1 MSIAERKEREKE
13 QRRSDILGAA
23 EKLFFARGYDNVTM
37 DDIAKAVELNKAT
50 LYLYFRDKES
60 LYFTVVL
67 RGVTILN
74 AWVRESESRAVSGS
88 EKLWEI
94 GRAYSSF
101 AKEYPDYN
109 RAYNYF
115 YSGRFNLE
123 GVTHPDE
130 LSGSLLQVMDSGPK
144 FWKNAEM
151 AANRASNEVAG
162 QIVAL
167 NHEIFVLMC
176 NAIKAGIEEG
186 QFIPELEPGEAAVIF
201 TLLLE
206 SVPRMR
212 PDLAMVLDSKSIDRQ
227 KFARDVGDF
236 MVLMLGSR
244 GSPTKKKSR

>member
-13 QRRSDILGAA
+13 QRRKDIIGAA

-37 DDIAKAVELNKAT
+37 DDIAKEVELNKAT
-50 LYLYFRDKES
+50 LYLYFKDKES

-67 RGVTILN
+67 RGITILN
-74 AWVRESESRAVSGS
+74 ALVRDSESKAESGS

-94 GRAYSSF
+94 GRAYSWF
-101 AKEYPDYN
+101 AREYPDYN
-109 RAYNYF
+109 RAFNYF
-115 YSGRFNLE
+115 YSGRFDLAN
-123 GVTHPDE
+123 VTSSDG
-130 LSGSLLQVMDSGPK
+130 LSVSGLSYQDSGPR
-144 FWKNAEM
+144 FWKIVEL
-151 AANRASNEVAG
+151 AANRASGEVAG
-162 QIVAL
+162 HIIEL
-167 NHEIFVLMC
+167 NREIFALIC

-186 QFIPELEPGEAAVIF
+186 RFIPELDPEEAAVVF

-212 PDLAMVLDSKSIDRQ
+212 PDLAAVLDSKSIDQQ

-244 GSPTKKKSR
+244 ESPQKKKSR